1 MDIFSWLK
9 KHDLTYKN
17 KNIIE
22 NAFIHSSYVNEN
34 PDVKY
39 DNERLEF
46 VGDAVLQ
53 MWTSENLYMIQPKLT
68 EGEMTTLRASIVC
81 EEALVQ
87 YGKQLKLNKYLKLGQ
102 GEEQTGGR
110 NRDSIIADMVE
121 AFLGALYLDTGY
133 QAVDKVLKEVIL
145 FEKIDEI
152 ELAIIDYKTKLQEY
166 IQTDVRK
173 SLTYVVLKTEGPSN
187 NPTFKIAAKIDD
199 ITLGVGIGSSKK
211 RAEQNAA
218 KDAFEKLVK

>member
-17 KNIIE
+17 KNIIK

-53 MWTSENLYMIQPKLT
+53 MWTSEKLYMIQPKLT

-133 QAVDKVLKEVIL
+133 QAVDKVLKKVIL

-152 ELAIIDYKTKLQEY
+152 ELTIIDYKTKLQEY